1 MNGEL
6 PDVNLLLALAWPN
19 HQFHRPARLWFSAR
33 AETTWHT
40 CAVTQLGFV
49 RLSSNPAYTP
59 HAKTP
64 AEAVLLL
71 TAMLRHRDH
80 RFVAESS
87 PLDGERFPIIARNL
101 QGHKQVTDAYL
112 IHLAHDRG
120 LHLVTFDR
128 RLQVVCP
135 FPDLVRVL
143 AA

>member
-1 MNGEL
+1 MTGEL

-19 HQFHRPARLWFSAR
+19 HQFHRQAREWFAGDSDR
-33 AETTWHT
+33 TWHT

-64 AEAVLLL
+64 LEASLLL
-71 TAMLRHRDH
+71 ATMTAHPDH

-87 PLDGERFPIIARNL
+87 SLDSPEFSLIARNL
-101 QGHKQVTDAYL
+101 QGYRQVTDAGL
-112 IHLAHDRG
+112 LHLARDRG
-120 LHLVTFDR
+120 LRLVTFDR
-128 RLQVVCP
+128 RLEVICP

-143 AA
+143 TA